1 MFVVVSKCQYF
12 CSFLNIIFIFCVTA
26 VLKCCD
32 LSIVCFLSRVPGIAP
47 HPSPATRLSSVFLPA
62 LNACQ
67 QNSHCHAATLCLF
80 PRLLLPVLLSF
91 YQTNKWRVGNWV
103 KILMTAEK
111 VNCRKF
117 STLSAAKMFQL
128 QRTEKSNSGVLNKRR
143 TRAWE
148 ESKSRMA
155 AGPEESGPTL

>member
-1 MFVVVSKCQYF
+1 MSVLLFFFKYYF
-12 CSFLNIIFIFCVTA
+12 YLLCHRCFKMLWFKYC
-26 VLKCCD
+26 
-32 LSIVCFLSRVPGIAP
+32 LSPLSCPRDAP
-47 HPSPATRLSSVFLPA
+47 HPRPATRLSSVFLPA

-67 QNSHCHAATLCLF
+67 QNLHCHAATLCLF

-117 STLSAAKMFQL
+117 YTLSAAKMFQL
-128 QRTEKSNSGVLNKRR
+128 QRTEKCNSGVLNERR

-155 AGPEESGPTL
+155 AGPEESGPTI